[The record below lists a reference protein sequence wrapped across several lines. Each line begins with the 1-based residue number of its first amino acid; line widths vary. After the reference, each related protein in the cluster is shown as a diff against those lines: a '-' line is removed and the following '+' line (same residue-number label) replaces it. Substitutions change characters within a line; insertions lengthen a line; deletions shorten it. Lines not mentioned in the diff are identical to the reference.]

1 MSELAVEYAKALY
14 SLSADMKI
22 EDKILDEIKEI
33 KISFCEN
40 PDFIKLL
47 NSPALSLE
55 ERHKVAEEALGGA
68 DVILVNFVK
77 LLTEGR
83 LVHIFS
89 KCAKVFEDEYNLNHN
104 IEVVTVESALPLS
117 EGQISALK
125 DKLQNMTGKT
135 IIITDAVRPELIGG
149 IVVKM
154 RDKQYDGSIS
164 KKLNEI
170 CADLQSVIV

>member
-33 KISFCEN
+33 KISLCEN

-117 EGQISALK
+117 EATASQSSGAAPRKISLPPLLRKASRRSK
-125 DKLQNMTGKT
+125 VVERKVSQAGT
-135 IIITDAVRPELIGG
+135 IIV
-149 IVVKM
+149 
-154 RDKQYDGSIS
+154 S
-164 KKLNEI
+164 
-170 CADLQSVIV
+170 